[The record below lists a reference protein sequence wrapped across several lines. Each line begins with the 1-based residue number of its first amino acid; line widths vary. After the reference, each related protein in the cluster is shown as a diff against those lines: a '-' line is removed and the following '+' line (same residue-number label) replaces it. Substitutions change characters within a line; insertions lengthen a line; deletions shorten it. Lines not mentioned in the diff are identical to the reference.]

1 MEEVNDVTAANCRQA
16 TNDFGKKKEE
26 SKKLISILR
35 SIREASQEGKEG
47 IVIANSTHNVRNE
60 LKKKGFTVKEERPFC
75 TKIDDYKDIY
85 VSW

>member
-47 IVIANSTHNVRNE
+47 IVIANSTHYVRNE
-60 LKKKGFTVKEERPFC
+60 LKKKGFT
-75 TKIDDYKDIY
+75 TKIVDGKLLIIDDYKDIY